1 MELTSWQFVAFSVV
15 VVFLFNASRAARWR
29 ASVLALANVAFI
41 ASHLRAPYQAL
52 ALAAML
58 VGGYVATLVVRRWNS
73 RAVVGLCIALVVV
86 GFLYLKH
93 YSFMSFVPT
102 LPFLY
107 LVLGLSYILFRII
120 HLIVDTAS
128 GDVGEPIAV
137 WEYFNYT
144 CNFLT
149 FISGP
154 IQRFQD
160 YRADAE
166 AARTL
171 ETADVDEG
179 MRRVI
184 WGYFKILAV
193 SATANAVFFKL
204 SPALLQPDA
213 HPALASACARYVA
226 TAAIYTVFL
235 YYNFSGFIDVVIGF
249 ARLLGMRLPENFNKP
264 FLAGNF
270 LDFWGR
276 WHMTLSN
283 WFRDYMFNPL
293 LAALMSRF
301 ENPRLAPW
309 FGVFG
314 FFVTFAVMGIWHGA
328 TPVFVAYGLAM
339 GLGASVNKAFKLF
352 MAARLGRARYRDLC
366 KAQWYV
372 YLCRGLTFAYFTM
385 GVTALW
391 VDMAQLATLGHAL
404 GVVGALAA
412 FVALSVLGTVSFI
425 AADLALAGLAAV
437 AAFAGI
443 GHKANAANAASP
455 ANDAA
460 RGRFA
465 RPLAAAFALAGVL
478 LVTLAV
484 NTLYTQPPEFVY
496 RAF

>member
-15 VVFLFNASRAARWR
+15 VIFLFNASRDARWR

-41 ASHLRAPYQAL
+41 ASHLHAAYQAL
-52 ALAAML
+52 ALVAML
-58 VGGYVATLVVRRWNS
+58 AGGFVATRVVQRWNG
-73 RAVVGLCIALVVV
+73 RLAVGLCIALVVLA
-86 GFLYLKH
+86 FLYLKH

-107 LVLGLSYILFRII
+107 LLLGLSYILFRII

-128 GDVGEPIAV
+128 GDIGEPIAV

-160 YRADAE
+160 YRADAR
-166 AARTL
+166 AMRAL
-171 ETADVDEG
+171 ESADVDEG
-179 MRRVI
+179 LRRVI
-184 WGYFKILAV
+184 WGYFKILAI

-204 SPALLQPDA
+204 SPALLQADA
-213 HPALASACARYVA
+213 HPAMASACARYVV
-226 TAAIYTVFL
+226 TAAVYTVFL

-249 ARLLGMRLPENFNKP
+249 ARLLGMRLPENFNQP
-264 FLAGNF
+264 FLAANF

-314 FFVTFAVMGIWHGA
+314 FFVTFAVMGVWHGA
-328 TPVFVAYGLAM
+328 TPVFVAYGLVM

-391 VDMAQLATLGHAL
+391 VDLPQLATLGRAL
-404 GVVGALAA
+404 GVVGALGA
-412 FVALSVLGTVSFI
+412 FVALSLIGTVSFV
-425 AADLALAGLAAV
+425 AADLVKAAIARLGKRAGTV
-437 AAFAGI
+437 EV
-443 GHKANAANAASP
+443 SP
-455 ANDAA
+455 
-460 RGRFA
+460 RR
-465 RPLAAAFALAGVL
+465 RPMTAAFALAAVL
-478 LVTLAV
+478 LATLAV

>member
-15 VVFLFNASRAARWR
+15 VVLLFNASRAARWR

-52 ALAAML
+52 ALVAVLA
-58 VGGYVATLVVRRWNS
+58 GGYVATRVVRRWSS
-73 RAVVGLCIALVVV
+73 RAVVALCIALVVV

-93 YSFMSFVPT
+93 YSFMSFVPA

-128 GDVGEPIAV
+128 GDIGEPISV

-160 YRADAE
+160 YRADAA
-166 AARTL
+166 AARSL
-171 ETADVDEG
+171 VAADVDEG

-193 SATANAVFFKL
+193 SATANVVFFKL
-204 SPALLQPDA
+204 SPALLQADA

-226 TAAIYTVFL
+226 TAAVYTVFL

-264 FLAGNF
+264 FLAANF

-293 LAALMSRF
+293 LAALLGRF

-328 TPVFVAYGLAM
+328 TPVFVAYGLVM

-391 VDMAQLATLGHAL
+391 VDLAQLATLGRAL
-404 GVVGALAA
+404 GVAGTLAA
-412 FVALSVLGTVSFI
+412 FVALSALGTLSFA
-425 AADLALAGLAAV
+425 AADLAQAGWAA
-437 AAFAGI
+437 AWA
-443 GHKANAANAASP
+443 AASVIF
-455 ANDAA
+455 A
-460 RGRFA
+460 RIVNGAGAPTRERAA
-465 RPLAAAFALAGVL
+465 RPLVVAFALAGVL
-478 LVTLAV
+478 LATLAV